1 MDLIVSPMAHA
12 PQNLALEDL
21 YAEKDASVLLVHRD
35 SPCLSIG
42 MGQALDKEVDLD
54 AAMRMGV
61 DFVQRKTGGGAV
73 YRDEGCLCWSFVNTC
88 GTRRSIVEWVISA
101 LASLGVVVAHNGRN
115 DLLWERRKVAGTAWS
130 SDEGRTVFH
139 GTLLF
144 STDIGKMNRLLTPK
158 RSRYPVAEL
167 ASASS
172 RVANLSRALP
182 GVTVDTFQ
190 KEFVSAL
197 STQMESDGM
206 AVRRREP
213 TDDEIEAS
221 ATAAERFAIDPA
233 AAFAMR

>member
-12 PQNLALEDL
+12 PQNLALEDF
-21 YAEKDASVLLVHRD
+21 YAEKGASVLLVHRD

-54 AAMRMGV
+54 AACGWASTSSRGDGGRRGLPRRGMPV
-61 DFVQRKTGGGAV
+61 LVVRKHL
-73 YRDEGCLCWSFVNTC
+73 RDKT
-88 GTRRSIVEWVISA
+88 SIVEWVISA

-172 RVANLSRALP
+172 RVANLSRAFP